1 MEKEREKMTREQAQA
16 NLKAIGI
23 DEPTKEQ
30 IDNYLNQLN
39 GETKR
44 EKDRA
49 DKYKSDADKMV
60 ELQKQLDEIQ
70 NKNLSD
76 IEKAQA
82 ENVKAN
88 EQIAQLQKDIRSM
101 ENKAKL
107 AELGIIGE
115 QAQTLIGDDGSLDFN
130 ILGQIITEREQKAS
144 ALKEK
149 EILENTPDPRQHQD
163 DGIKKTEADVIA
175 ETIGKTFAESNKVA
189 TDILSQYTN

>member
-1 MEKEREKMTREQAQA
+1 MTREQAQA

-130 ILGQIITEREQKAS
+130 ILGQIITEREEKAS

-149 EILENTPDPRQHQD
+149 EILESTPDPRQNPD
-163 DGIKKTEADVIA
+163 GGIKKTEADVIA